1 MNYLLWQKAQ
11 RSTTCGNGINSN
23 NNKNLKHSIVNVF
36 SWSCEICWVIT
47 EYSMGTQRLK
57 EYESRKG
64 HFKWKVLLKSTNN
77 IYSLRNGWINNAY
90 IAMKWYRRM
99 KLRYYSCN
107 GFLKEYRNMEC
118 YSWFVLKI
126 PTNFHL
132 KGNCLVWYTTIFWF
146 CQQLFIWLPLD
157 EILCNSSWS
166 SHLEH

>member
-1 MNYLLWQKAQ
+1 MRAVPPKKFV
-11 RSTTCGNGINSN
+11 GI
-23 NNKNLKHSIVNVF
+23 
-36 SWSCEICWVIT
+36 SWGCEICWVIT

-90 IAMKWYRRM
+90 IAMKWHRRM

-107 GFLKEYRNMEC
+107 GFLKEYRNMEF

-132 KGNCLVWYTTIFWF
+132 KGNCLVWCTTIFWF
-146 CQQLFIWLPLD
+146 GLQLFIWLPLD

-166 SHLEH
+166 SHPVGWSTNLSWGIGMVLLGICRLEH